1 VSSSSQKLRVA
12 FQGQHGAFSEEAA
25 AKFLGPDLMSSADLV
40 PRATFHLLFST
51 IDEGL
56 ADYLLVP
63 VENSLIGPV
72 PVAVELLSASSLISV
87 GEVAIRIQ
95 QHLIGCPDAVFEE
108 IEAVESHPAALG
120 QCKRFF
126 AEHPL
131 LKRIESED
139 TAGSVARIVGVGD
152 RKRAAIAGRRAA
164 EIYGGT
170 IIRKNL
176 EDRAE
181 NYTRFLLLSADIQS
195 AEQLIG
201 LRSNISGDKP
211 TLHNNQITK
220 G

>member
-1 VSSSSQKLRVA
+1 
-12 FQGQHGAFSEEAA
+12 
-25 AKFLGPDLMSSADLV
+25 
-40 PRATFHLLFST
+40 
-51 IDEGL
+51 
-56 ADYLLVP
+56 VP

-72 PVAVELLSASSLISV
+72 PVAVELLSASSLVSV

-95 QHLIGCPDAVFEE
+95 QHLIGCPEAVFEE

-170 IIRKNL
+170 IIRENL

-181 NYTRFLLLSADIQS
+181 NYTRFLLLSADTQS
-195 AEQLIG
+195 AEHLIG
-201 LRSNISGDKP
+201 LRSNISGDRP
-211 TLHNNQITK
+211 ILQNNQTN
-220 G
+220 